1 MRNSNNA
8 IKFLLAQYRAIFK
21 RAYVKG
27 LAAAVLLTAGLAAGQ
42 AQATP
47 KYHFWDY
54 ENAWTIKNGAAA
66 SNGLVAD
73 VIGGNNVS
81 GHTATLVTGGRLTI
95 GGTDTSALTGVT
107 SGSAVAG
114 WASAATENITVSN
127 NIVTITASGTVTKN
141 AEDGRGF
148 IYGGW
153 AQSLAGEATVEDS
166 HIIVKDKTDNEAAA
180 SDGLI
185 GAYVEGHLGATAKGN
200 KVEVSGI
207 DSTKQV
213 LSTSGTSTAI
223 GATIKPITAGS
234 GPNEVSGSGVFTA
247 NQNQVILDKVLA
259 NATQD
264 QFLTI
269 YGAQFVGLT
278 NADAT
283 KTTLNASGNSVTLNN
298 GKITLASNIS
308 GAAIYGAVHDGDFAG
323 TINFSD
329 NQVNISGSEFTASGS
344 ITIAGANVNSSG
356 TSTVS
361 GNAVSFANTE
371 LSESGA
377 KTLVGANVNTKGT
390 ATVTGNSVSLNAT
403 NVASGTNVA
412 GALIQGTS
420 KDISATSNSAK
431 VLGTSK
437 LNVDAVA
444 GVYINNT
451 NNADKVDLT
460 VTGNSL
466 EIGAGAN
473 VTATN
478 IAGAVVVASGSQLNS
493 LDASNN
499 SVSVAGTVSGDI
511 KAVLFTPTGS
521 GTPQVAGNATLT
533 FLNNDLTLESG
544 AKVTSGSLVGGAG
557 KDSVLT
563 IKDGSTYTVSQASKD
578 ISSDVVNIAGQ
589 INVQENA
596 SLNIAGFY
604 GNGYNTGA
612 GYNKNLTTVADS
624 AEIVNS
630 GTINV
635 YGKMVVDERAT
646 LTAGKS
652 AAAIVV
658 NGSDSI
664 KSKTE
669 LSTDQQVGGA
679 SHGYLVIAKDT
690 LQAYLNTDGNEAIS
704 ETAKSGSLI
713 LTDNAI
719 LEFSGNDDID
729 LATDFNLSGGAATA
743 SGAGII
749 TVSGSTIKA
758 ENLAVSAKLDDVTS
772 TTHGLKLEAT
782 TLTLGSKTLNS
793 TSAVDFG
800 FKSAKAQNLE
810 VQDSGGTLILANDV
824 TLESYT
830 GTKDNFVAGRG
841 SITGNLT
848 LSGGDLNINYGT
860 YTDNYKLNVASGSLV
875 VGVVGTDAQPSKQDA
890 DGAVI
895 GADLTLTDLTVG
907 TNGSVNVSGNGTLT
921 VTTIDASAAGD
932 GKLALNGD
940 TTFLGN
946 ITTKPAQ
953 GLNGQPD
960 TTTEYGVKFAAN
972 SVDVGAGATVTF
984 GEAATSAIKVSTTA
998 DPDAAAG
1005 ENKYVTVDQT
1015 AFKDKV
1021 FTVDA
1026 GGTVA
1031 FSFGTE
1037 EKNQVFTTDA
1047 INEFRST
1054 LFNDINTETNTIKG
1068 FIDLGHAEIQGLKLD
1083 QNSSTVDWDNLKG
1096 YADIIAD
1103 ITTADLKQATVTGV
1117 AANDEV
1123 RGNVGAIA
1131 TDAGVTDAQ
1140 IVGNTTL
1147 NNAAGNGGKFVADA
1161 NGNVGGLQVT
1171 ETSTVVLNNGGEIK
1185 DITFAKAG
1193 TLMVNSV
1200 AATTD
1205 STGATQ
1211 AGTTIANIDA
1221 EAAEAVFDRVS
1232 GAQVGNTVVTGTTDV
1247 AKLTTAAGTETT
1259 FNKEV
1264 TVGANTTGL
1273 NLVDLTST
1281 LAGNTTFK
1289 DDATFARDAE
1299 LTGTTT
1305 FEQDANFSGDALI
1318 TGSVTATKLPTATT
1332 PTEVTFEQDATIAA
1346 EGTLVADSVVMA
1358 AYEPTVTG
1366 SSRALFSVGVD
1377 TTNAAATDPSG
1388 TGYLEVAKF
1397 TLAGNDLVVDPAYDE
1412 KTSIAAIRGF
1422 GDTANNQVD
1431 AGTSGTVNGRI
1442 FVGMNA
1448 ALDVGV
1454 DASIDHMAEFIKQ
1467 YQNAAG
1473 SLDRDNVGAVMYLSD
1488 VLTVSND
1495 SRVILDSQRGA
1506 SDILT
1511 QANLGAT
1518 GYGDGTTAADLYLG
1532 QNTVLAVGDG
1542 ILEDGT
1548 AIHFESTNAAIM
1560 AQDDSAKI
1568 VLDGDKFLN
1577 SSSITLFTDEG
1588 ASGQDGVRVLGTE
1601 DIRVET
1607 LNGVMYFTLEAGDP
1621 NAKGGNLTLD
1631 ETKIDTA
1638 FTGATNESRNLLLA
1652 YASRTANWEE
1662 YYSKANKDLIA
1673 ANDPA
1678 AVGRDPLVAGFA
1690 SAAEA
1695 EIDGQGNIQVNDSKL
1710 SADDFVIIP
1719 EDDGQGGTRNVLYRK
1734 AHNTFLEAVA
1744 RNTDGR
1750 ALDSASLQG
1759 VFGGSAQA
1767 ALLAAQTSQ
1776 DAVAGR
1782 TGVGASSSALT
1793 FADNGQGAGLWINP
1807 IYVSQDSD
1815 GFAVDSKDYGVD
1827 IDLYGVALGGDYTLA
1842 NGIRLGAFFNVGSGE
1857 ADGNG
1862 QASNVSND
1870 FNYWGLGL
1878 YAGYSVGA
1886 FSVVG
1891 DFSYSIV
1898 DSDVEA
1904 NTQVGKLT
1912 SSYDTD
1918 NISVG
1923 VTGQYEFDISGTQIT
1938 PHAGLRYSS
1947 LSIDDFDIV
1956 AAGYEDGG
1964 SFDTN
1969 RLNVFS
1975 IPVGVT
1981 IAKEFAMD
1989 SWTVKPSF
1997 DLTLTGNFGDDEI
2010 DSSNRWDGVANW
2022 ESNYSSEFIDNFTY
2036 GATLGVAAKTGNFS

>member
-1 MRNSNNA
+1 MKISNNA
-8 IKFLLAQYRAIFK
+8 LNFLLAQYRAIFK

-27 LAAAVLLTAGLAAGQ
+27 LAAAVMMTAGLAAGQ
-42 AQATP
+42 AQAAP
-47 KYHFWDY
+47 EYWFWDGT
-54 ENAWTIKNGAAA
+54 NSWAQKTDAAA
-66 SNGLVAD
+66 SGGLVAD
-73 VIGGNNVS
+73 VIGGNNVKN
-81 GHTATLVTGGRLTI
+81 HTETLVTGGRLTI
-95 GGTDTSALTGVT
+95 GGTSDSAITKVT
-107 SGSAVAG
+107 SGSATAG
-114 WASAATENITVSN
+114 WASAETGDITVRD
-127 NIVTITASGTVTKN
+127 NIITITGSGTVTK
-141 AEDGRGF
+141 DGQDDKGF

-153 AQSLAGEATVEDS
+153 AQSLAGKATVSDS
-166 HIIVKDKTDNEAAA
+166 HIIVTGKTDKAAA

-185 GAYVEGHLGATAKGN
+185 GAYVEGHLGATATGN
-200 KVEVSGI
+200 TVKVTGT
-207 DSTKQV
+207 DTAKQV

-223 GATIKPITAGS
+223 GATIMPKAADS
-234 GPNEVSGSGVFTA
+234 VSGSGIFTA
-247 NQNQVILDKVLA
+247 DQNKVILDNVSATTTA
-259 NATQD
+259 NTQVVNI
-264 QFLTI
+264 F
-269 YGAQFVGLT
+269 GANFASLN

-283 KTTLNASGNSVTLNN
+283 KTTLNATGNTISLSNATITTASGST
-298 GKITLASNIS
+298 GNIL
-308 GAAIYGAVHDGDFAG
+308 GATHEGTFAGAVSF
-323 TINFSD
+323 ND
-329 NQVNISGSEFTASGS
+329 NQVNISGTTFTASGS
-344 ITIAGANVNSSG
+344 MTILGAQINGSG
-356 TSTVS
+356 TINAA
-361 GNAVSFANTE
+361 GNSISLDAVSY
-371 LSESGA
+371 ESKVAAGSAKGNVAGVLIQGA
-377 KTLVGANVNTKGT
+377 SKDIT
-390 ATVTGNSVSLNAT
+390 ATGNSA
-403 NVASGTNVA
+403 
-412 GALIQGTS
+412 Q
-420 KDISATSNSAK
+420 
-431 VLGTSK
+431 VLGSTTK

-444 GVYINNT
+444 GAYIT
-451 NNADKVDLT
+451 NSNQSDKLDLT

-473 VTATN
+473 VTAAN
-478 IAGAVVVASGSQLNS
+478 IAGAVVIASGSQLSS

-499 SVSVAGTVSGDI
+499 SVSVAGTVAGDI
-511 KAVLFTPTGS
+511 KAVVFTPTGS
-521 GTPQVAGNATLT
+521 GQPQVAADATLT
-533 FLNNDLTLESG
+533 FLNNDLTLKSG
-544 AKVTSGSLVGGAG
+544 ASVTSGSLVGGAG

-563 IKDGSTYTVSQASKD
+563 IEDGATYTVSQAGKD
-578 ISSDVVNIAGQ
+578 ISSDVVNIAGN
-589 INVQENA
+589 IAVQDGA
-596 SLNIAGFY
+596 SLNIGGFY
-604 GNGYNTGA
+604 GNGYNAGA
-612 GYNKNLTTVADS
+612 GYNENLTTVADS

-635 YGKMVVDERAT
+635 FGKMVVDERAT

-658 NGSDSI
+658 NGSSSI
-664 KSKTE
+664 KSTTE
-669 LSTDQQVGGA
+669 LSADQQVDGA
-679 SHGYLVIAKDT
+679 SHGHLAIYAET
-690 LQAYLNTDGNEAIS
+690 LQGYLEGQN
-704 ETAKSGSLI
+704 SGTVVLSGA
-713 LTDNAI
+713 T
-719 LEFSGNDDID
+719 LEFSDDEV
-729 LATDFNLSGGAATA
+729 NLSEFNFSGD
-743 SGAGII
+743 SGAGHIGI
-749 TVSGSTIKA
+749 KSASTILGQDLTIESTLQNA
-758 ENLAVSAKLDDVTS
+758 TGDAKLS
-772 TTHGLKLEAT
+772 GASSNLSIEAEG
-782 TLTLGSKTLNS
+782 TLTLGSNTLNS
-793 TSAVDFG
+793 SSPVDFG
-800 FKSAKAQNLE
+800 FVSAKAQNLE
-810 VQDSGGTLILANDV
+810 VQASGGTLILANDV

-830 GTKDNFVAGRG
+830 GTDGNYVAGQG
-841 SITGNLT
+841 NITGNLT
-848 LSGGDLNINYGT
+848 LDGGSLHINYGT
-860 YTDNYKLNVASGSLV
+860 YTDSYKLNVASGSLV
-875 VGVVGTDAQPSKQDA
+875 VGTDAQPGLLGA

-907 TNGSVNVSGNGTLT
+907 ANGLVNVAGNGTLT

-932 GKLALNGD
+932 GDLALNGD

-946 ITTKPAQ
+946 ITTKTVQ
-953 GLNGQPD
+953 GANGQPE
-960 TTTEYGVKFAAN
+960 TQTEYGVKFAAN

-984 GEAATSAIKVSTTA
+984 GEAATSAIQVSTTA
-998 DPDAAAG
+998 DPDAGAG
-1005 ENKYVTVDQT
+1005 ENKYVTIDST
-1015 AFKDKV
+1015 AFNGKV
-1021 FTVDA
+1021 FTVAA
-1026 GGTVA
+1026 GGTVV
-1031 FSFGTE
+1031 FSFGSE
-1037 EKNQVFTTDA
+1037 EQNQVFTTEA
-1047 INEFRST
+1047 IDEFRSS
-1054 LFNDINTETNTIKG
+1054 LFNDIDAATNTIAG
-1068 FIDLGHAEIQGLKLD
+1068 FIDLGHAEIQGLNID
-1083 QNSSTVDWDNLKG
+1083 PDSTKVDWDNLKG

-1117 AANDEV
+1117 AANDGI

-1131 TDAGVTDAQ
+1131 TDAGVTNAQ

-1147 NNAAGNGGKFVADA
+1147 NNAAGNGGAFVADA
-1161 NGNVGGLQVT
+1161 NGNVGGMHVT

-1185 DITFAKAG
+1185 DITFDQAG

-1200 AATTD
+1200 AA
-1205 STGATQ
+1205 STVGGVTE

-1221 EAAEAVFDRVS
+1221 EAAEVVFDRATS
-1232 GAQVGNTVVTGTTDV
+1232 AQVGNTVVTGTIDV

-1259 FNKEV
+1259 FTKEV
-1264 TVGANTTGL
+1264 TVGANPGSSI
-1273 NLVDLTST
+1273 VDLTST
-1281 LAGNTTFK
+1281 LAGTTTFK
-1289 DDATFARDAE
+1289 ADATFAHDAE

-1305 FEQDANFSGDALI
+1305 FEQDADFSGDALI
-1318 TGSVTATKLPTATT
+1318 TGSVTATKLATATT

-1346 EGTLVADSVVMA
+1346 EGTLVADNVTMTA
-1358 AYEPTVTG
+1358 AAQGTAPFT
-1366 SSRALFSVGVD
+1366 FNVGVD

-1431 AGTSGTVNGRI
+1431 AGTSGTVDGRI

-1473 SLDRDNVGAVMYLSD
+1473 SLERDNVGSIMYLSD
-1488 VLTVSND
+1488 KLTVSD
-1495 SRVILDSQRGA
+1495 GSRVILDSQRGA

-1548 AIHFESTNAAIM
+1548 AIHFESTDAAIM
-1560 AQDDSAKI
+1560 AQDNSAKI

-1577 SSSITLFTDEG
+1577 SSRINLFSDEG
-1588 ASGQDGVRVLGTE
+1588 GANQDGVRILGTE
-1601 DIRVET
+1601 NIRVET
-1607 LNGVMYFTLEAGDP
+1607 LNGVMYFELMAGDN
-1621 NAKGGNLTLD
+1621 NATGGTLKLD
-1631 ETKIDTA
+1631 ERKINTA
-1638 FTGATNESRNLLLA
+1638 FTGATDESRNLLLA

-1662 YYSKANKDLIA
+1662 YYSKANQDLIA
-1673 ANDPA
+1673 ANDPN
-1678 AVGRDPLVAGFA
+1678 AVDRDPLVAGVA
-1690 SAAEA
+1690 SPAEA
-1695 EIDGQGNIQVNDSKL
+1695 ELDGQGNIKLNDSKL
-1710 SADDFVIIP
+1710 SADDFVIIA

-1878 YAGYSVGA
+1878 YAGYSMGA

-1891 DFSYSIV
+1891 DFSYSVV

-1904 NTQVGKLT
+1904 NTSVGKLT

-1918 NISVG
+1918 NISLG
-1923 VTGQYEFDISGTQIT
+1923 VTGQYQFDISGTQIT

-1964 SFDTN
+1964 SFDTD

-2036 GATLGVAAKTGNFS
+2036 GATLGVAAKTGNFSLGVGVGYTGSSNTDSFNATANARFTF